1 MPYNKKDLL
10 KAKEKMG
17 QAKLASLRKKTNPV
31 SKKLIVN
38 ENFNKKTIIHKYN
51 FETNELVYIKNT
63 NQIGLIISNDTYFN
77 RSVQKDCY
85 FVFIENRVITLSGN
99 RLKKV

>member
-10 KAKEKMG
+10 KAKEKLG
-17 QAKLASLRKKTNPV
+17 SDRLHRLRKKTNSI
-31 SKKLIVN
+31 SKKVIKN

-51 FETNELVYIKNT
+51 FEINELVYIKHT

-77 RSVQKDCY
+77 RRVQKDCY
-85 FVFIENRVITLSGN
+85 FVFIENRVTTLDGSS
-99 RLKKV
+99 LKKV